1 MDVDLALVRRLEAS
15 AAITTLHLVEAM
27 CANDPAS
34 RSVGV
39 HMFGGALI
47 ATGPDRYVNRAM
59 GVSLD
64 ERSSDEI
71 DAIQQFYRDHE
82 LPAALEVASWA
93 PPTTIAELSRRNFRL
108 GWFRAM
114 FAISPAE
121 LAGSTPAGTALAGP
135 ALTGTTLAGTTD
147 STTGAGVQ
155 IVAVDRANED
165 TWLQTF
171 AVGSGVLDSHARDI
185 SDEFALATR
194 ACRDTYIFMATIG
207 GQAAGCGTLQ
217 ITGGIAWVGGAAT
230 LPEFRRRGV
239 QAALLSHRVRL
250 AADLECDLV
259 AATAIP
265 SGQSARNLVHLGFQH
280 VQTQV
285 VLEQKDHNN
294 QV

>member
-1 MDVDLALVRRLEAS
+1 MDVDLALVRRLEAIAS
-15 AAITTLHLVEAM
+15 TTTLHLVDAM

-34 RSVGV
+34 RAVGV
-39 HMFGGALI
+39 PMFGGALI
-47 ATGPDRYVNRAM
+47 VTGPDRYVNRAM

-121 LAGSTPAGTALAGP
+121 RAGTALTGP
-135 ALTGTTLAGTTD
+135 TLTGTALTGPRLAGTTD
-147 STTGAGVQ
+147 STAGGGVQ

-185 SDEFALATR
+185 SDEFARATR

-259 AATAIP
+259 AATAVP

>member
-34 RSVGV
+34 RAVGV
-39 HMFGGALI
+39 PMFGGALI